1 MTVKANQP
9 QLLHDIQHLLA
20 QAEKGKRETGANNP
34 FRPAQVRA
42 LGEAVAW
49 KVSHAQ
55 SFGLAHGRVE
65 RRTLR
70 VLEVPLCLREMWPA
84 VQQVF
89 EVERSITHKKNGK
102 TSCEVVYG
110 VTNLPRAKAD
120 AAALLAV
127 LRAHW
132 GIENRSHWIRDVLW
146 QEDQCRAHT
155 GNLPQVLATFRN
167 LALPLLR
174 RIDPHN
180 IAHAT
185 RKCAA
190 DPMKAF
196 QLLSRTE

>member
-1 MTVKANQP
+1 MTVKANQS
-9 QLLHDIQHLLA
+9 QLLHDIQRLLA
-20 QAEKGKRETGANNP
+20 QDKTGADNP

-42 LGEAVAW
+42 LGEAVSW
-49 KVSHAQ
+49 KVWHAQ

-70 VLEVPLCLREMWPA
+70 VLEVPACQREIWPF

-89 EVERSITHKKNGK
+89 EVQRSITHKKSGK
-102 TSCEVVYG
+102 TSCEVVWG
-110 VTNLPRAKAD
+110 VTSLPPAKAD
-120 AAALLAV
+120 AATLLEV

-155 GNLPQVLATFRN
+155 GNLPQVLACFPN

-174 RIDPHN
+174 GIDPHN
-180 IAHAT
+180 IAHAA

-190 DPMKAF
+190 NPMKAF
-196 QLLSRTE
+196 QLLLRTE